1 MYLISNRER
10 RDIMR
15 LLAAYKTILANTR
28 TPREANMARIAGL
41 LVRSLENKKET
52 IQSTKQ

>member
-15 LLAAYKTILANTR
+15 LLAAYKTTLADTR
-28 TPREANMARIAGL
+28 NPREANMARIARL
-41 LVRSLENKKET
+41 LIRSLENKKET